1 MTPHSAAAQVN
12 VPIGGTPRGSSQ
24 YPYAG
29 AGAGGYDDGGYGQP
43 QAQQPYGRISPM
55 VPAAGTAP
63 PAVSNVRAHAGDVG
77 VSRDNAYNGQDLD
90 EPAPKNSLW
99 RILTCRCG

>member
-1 MTPHSAAAQVN
+1 MIMRLGMTREARSLRRRQTRTRKTDDAR
-12 VPIGGTPRGSSQ
+12 PR
-24 YPYAG
+24 
-29 AGAGGYDDGGYGQP
+29 
-43 QAQQPYGRISPM
+43 
-55 VPAAGTAP
+55 VTAP